1 MEYEIKNIESAIP
14 CLVVADPD
22 NGRFMIREADTSGE
36 VFNSPREMLFWI
48 YENWTEQDFEDKAL
62 FNEILLSL
70 QQIVQD

>member
-1 MEYEIKNIESAIP
+1 MEYEIKNIEGAIP

-48 YENWTEQDFEDKAL
+48 YENWNEQDFEDKAL
-62 FNEILLSL
+62 FKRILLSL
-70 QQIVQD
+70 QQIAQE